1 MPPATNLRAIGLV
14 ISTVAGVITGGE
26 MEVMRSQPV
35 SSKAQQ
41 NNNFSLT
48 ILIDKVI
55 ADKEYT
61 VRTMIFQI
69 NR

>member
-14 ISTVAGVITGGE
+14 ISTGAWGKTGGE
-26 MEVMRSQPV
+26 IEVIRSQAV

-48 ILIDKVI
+48 ILRDKVI
-55 ADKEYT
+55 SDKEYT
-61 VRTMIFQI
+61 VRTMIFRI